1 MIPDPWNTPTQYPQS
16 PLYTSPGGAPGP
28 QDDGLFNTLL
38 NQLRGGKEKIRAG
51 VQGAAERPG
60 GMVLDAAGNI
70 RKARGGRGGAAFGAL
85 ETTLQDPVA
94 GIISA
99 PIGIGAGM
107 LANTV
112 TNALTQGMMASPH
125 LGMKLAGSVIRFAAP
140 AYVGYE
146 AQQAAARGVQ
156 GALGT
161 GQETVANAG
170 NAVSGGVGGLF
181 GLGSN
186 FEDLTLPIIGP
197 VGGRA
202 KRRVES
208 AYQRSERAKD
218 VETELAL
225 EQRRSNILMNQNIA
239 EARAINQIQT
249 DAYLNQMRGIAP
261 LQLDQLRQET
271 VSRQALMNTQGAINQ
286 KLARLAGTFD
296 LAGRS
301 LAETGAYARTVAA
314 TSPLN
319 APLME
324 GPQISFG

>member
-1 MIPDPWNTPTQYPQS
+1 MAFAGQVVDPVYGS
-16 PLYTSPGGAPGP
+16 SGGAPGP

-99 PIGIGAGM
+99 PIGLGAGM

-125 LGMKLAGSVIRFAAP
+125 PGMKLAGSVLRFAAP
-140 AYVGYE
+140 AYAGY
-146 AQQAAARGVQ
+146 AGQQAAARGVQ

-170 NAVSGGVGGLF
+170 NAISGSAGGLF

-186 FEDLTLPIIGP
+186 LQDLTLPIIGP
-197 VGGRA
+197 VGERA
-202 KRRVES
+202 KRRAES
-208 AYQRSERAKD
+208 AYQRSERAED
-218 VETELAL
+218 VKTELAL

-249 DAYLNQMRGIAP
+249 DAYLNQMRGVAP
-261 LQLDQLRQET
+261 LLLDQLRQET
-271 VSRQALMNTQGAINQ
+271 TAKQALMNTQGAINQ